1 MRPRQLK
8 SCVPV
13 FVYGG
18 DWGWGWGLE
27 LCPFLAISDMSCL
40 CFANLPSAGNRA
52 KLTAGQRLEWLYQSP
67 QVGSLKPTQTYN
79 LSRLTLLSSQ
89 NNRELQWLA
98 LLPEQWWRGPSD
110 GGSFRGYGL
119 GSSKKAC
126 SQAHCLWRV
135 SACAQTFRNSKE
147 MFSEARGKGLLW
159 SKGDLELLLPMPTP
173 PRLCA
178 RQAYL
183 PHGQGS
189 EGIMKRQ
196 WPANQSRCL

>member
-18 DWGWGWGLE
+18 IGGGGGAWNCAL
-27 LCPFLAISDMSCL
+27 FLTISDMSCL
-40 CFANLPSAGNRA
+40 CYANLPRAGNRA

-89 NNRELQWLA
+89 NNHELQWLV

-126 SQAHCLWRV
+126 SQAHCLWWQELGSLLVLKLLGITRK
-135 SACAQTFRNSKE
+135 CFQRLEETG
-147 MFSEARGKGLLW
+147 FSEARMILNCSCPCPHLHGFVPGKLT
-159 SKGDLELLLPMPTP
+159 SCMAKVQKE
-173 PRLCA
+173 
-178 RQAYL
+178 
-183 PHGQGS
+183 
-189 EGIMKRQ
+189 
-196 WPANQSRCL
+196 